1 MKKIYLKEKKE
12 KSVRRRHPWIF
23 SGAIQSREHEIE
35 DGDIVSVCSNDGAL
49 LGYGY
54 YNSKTRISVRLLSF
68 GDREI
73 TRDYLRQLIEAGVRK
88 RNESPLLRHTD
99 SYRLIFSEGDQFP
112 GLIIDAYGRHLVM
125 QCLTLGIERMKD
137 SIIDILT
144 ELLRPES
151 IFERSDHEG
160 RHLEGIQP
168 VRGQIFGTTPIEL
181 IIRENDMSFI
191 VNVHEGQKTGF
202 YLDQRDN
209 RDLVKRLAAGRS
221 VLNLFSYTG
230 GFSVA
235 AATGGAKTVVSV
247 DASGEALES
256 ARKNSVLNNSTAG
269 AEFIKADVFEYLR
282 REPIDGDF
290 IIMDPPS
297 MAKSRASVQNACRG
311 YKDLHLQ
318 IASKCPKN
326 SLLLTSSCT
335 RFIGMDLFQMVVF
348 EAFSD
353 AGRNA
358 SIIGKYHQPLDHPT
372 NIFCPETEYLKSL
385 LLQIE

>member
-1 MKKIYLKEKKE
+1 MKNIYLKEKKE

-35 DGDIVSVCSNDGAL
+35 DGDIVSVCSNDGDL
-49 LGYGY
+49 LGCGY

-68 GDREI
+68 GDRVI
-73 TRDYLRQLIEAGVRK
+73 SKDYLRQLIEAGVRK
-88 RNESPLLRHTD
+88 RKKSPLLKNTD
-99 SYRLIFSEGDQFP
+99 SCRLIFSEGDLFP
-112 GLIIDAYGRHLVM
+112 GLIIDTYGGHLVV

-137 SIIDILT
+137 SIVDILA

-160 RHLEGIQP
+160 RRLEGIQP
-168 VRGQIFGTTPIEL
+168 LRGQILGTTPDEL
-181 IIRENDMSFI
+181 IMRENGMSFI
-191 VNVHEGQKTGF
+191 VNVREGQKTGF

-235 AATGGAKTVVSV
+235 AAMGGANTVVSV
-247 DASGEALES
+247 DASGEALET
-256 ARKNSVLNNSTAG
+256 ARKNSVLNNSTSG
-269 AEFIKADVFEYLR
+269 TEFIKADVFEYLR
-282 REPIDGDF
+282 REPINGDL

-297 MAKSRASVQNACRG
+297 LAKSRASVQKACRG
-311 YKDLHLQ
+311 YKELHLQ
-318 IASKCPKN
+318 IASKCPEN

-335 RFIGMDLFQMVVF
+335 RFIGMELFQMVVF

-358 SIIGKYHQPLDHPT
+358 SIIGKYSQPCDHPT

-385 LLQIE
+385 LMQIE